1 MGAGDRQAATAE
13 SRLLAKRY
21 RLGRLLGRG
30 GSGVV
35 YEALDITLG
44 RPVAVKVFQAD
55 GNALGR
61 YRFAAEARLLA
72 SLSHP
77 GLVAVHD
84 VCLDDEPF
92 LVMELVDG
100 PTIRDLLD
108 RGPFEPAAVARIGA
122 QLADVLACVHAHD
135 VVHRDIKPSNVL
147 VDEHGD
153 CHLTDFGVARAL
165 GSAHLTASGE
175 LVGTVAYLAPE
186 QVTDV
191 DVGPA
196 ADLYALGLLLLEC
209 LTGRTEYTGTT
220 AEAAVARLNRPP
232 RIPAALPSPW
242 HTLLTAMTAQDP
254 SARPDAAR
262 CAEVLRAIAQ
272 GRTAVLEVAIPE
284 PRRADDLPQPGPA
297 ERHRP
302 RLLRSR
308 PVHAGLTAL
317 ALAAA
322 CAVVAGTTT
331 AIPGQPTSEPGRPA
345 PSDSTRTVTETVRP
359 PAPARPA
366 TDPRGSAPPPAAT
379 NPPITDS
386 RDTPVTR
393 HKKQKKSK
401 PGNGNG
407 NSNSNGNGNGRT

>member
-1 MGAGDRQAATAE
+1 VAGDRQAPAE
-13 SRLLAKRY
+13 ETRLLADRY

-44 RPVAVKVFQAD
+44 RAVAVKVFQAD
-55 GNALGR
+55 GNAVGR

-72 SLSHP
+72 NLSHP
-77 GLVAVHD
+77 GLVTIHD

-92 LVMELVDG
+92 LVMHLVSG
-100 PTIRDLLD
+100 PTIRDLLA

-122 QLADVLACVHAHD
+122 RLADVLAYLHAHD

-147 VDEHGD
+147 VDEDGD

-165 GSAHLTASGE
+165 GATHLTASGE

-191 DVGPA
+191 DVGPGT
-196 ADLYALGLLLLEC
+196 DIYALGLLLLEC

-232 RIPAALPSPW
+232 RIPGTLPSPW
-242 HTLLTAMTAQDP
+242 HTLLTSMTARNP
-254 SARPDAAR
+254 AARPTASR
-262 CAEVLRAIAQ
+262 CADVLQAIAQ
-272 GRTAVLEVAIPE
+272 GRTAVLEVTPAIPG
-284 PRRADDLPQPGPA
+284 PRRAGDLPRPGTA
-297 ERHRP
+297 ERHRTRLP
-302 RLLRSR
+302 RPR

-322 CAVVAGTTT
+322 CAVAAGTTT
-331 AIPGQPTSEPGRPA
+331 AIPGRPTGEPHRPA
-345 PSDSTRTVTETVRP
+345 PSDSTRTVTETA
-359 PAPARPA
+359 PAPATTLPVPPA
-366 TDPRGSAPPPAAT
+366 AELPGSAPPGSAPPAADA
-379 NPPITDS
+379 PATDS
-386 RDTPVTR
+386 GDTPP
-393 HKKQKKSK
+393 KGNNGQKNRTKDH
-401 PGNGNG
+401 GNGK
-407 NSNSNGNGNGRT
+407 GRN